1 MIKMKE
7 MKGMMVMR
15 LTKQQIFPTLL
26 IVLDVCAALAY
37 VPVCDWRKSV
47 YWLAAAVLTYVVTY

>member
-1 MIKMKE
+1 ME
-7 MKGMMVMR
+7 MK
-15 LTKQQIFPTLL
+15 LTKQQVFPTIL